1 MMSWGLDK
9 LYRAGPEGIF
19 MQIAANAYG
28 EYSGRFLHND
38 TTPMSLQGEYEHEEG
53 VKQRWVVVFSE
64 KAFARETKT
73 LEKKIK
79 KENIEGNAE
88 KGKFIVATNELDSE
102 KLSDEEVLKAYKC
115 VAEPNIN
122 SHHLLQTHIQHLLR
136 LSCKRLR

>member
-1 MMSWGLDK
+1 
-9 LYRAGPEGIF
+9 
-19 MQIAANAYG
+19 
-28 EYSGRFLHND
+28 
-38 TTPMSLQGEYEHEEG
+38 MSLQGEYEHEEG

-88 KGKFIVATNELDSE
+88 KGEVATNELDSE
-102 KLSDEEVLKAYKC
+102 QLSDEEVKAYKC
-115 VAEPNIN
+115 GAEPNIN

-136 LSCKRLR
+136 LSCKRIR